1 MILCMLTRISV
12 HRNSQESEEHSKIAS
27 PELMKQQR
35 QLFWLAL
42 LSGSL
47 SPTVQDCL
55 ALRNLLCPA
64 GLGVQ
69 GLFGGRISP
78 CGSPSNFCPSLSKTC
93 CVDGGRSSD
102 ALDWAEGPLPSRLL
116 FFRLSLLCLLDKGLT
131 EVVACGL
138 GFSGRDA
145 GGTGSMTLSLTDPLP
160 VVSFGIRFADFSACN
175 RREWVDP
182 RL

>member
-102 ALDWAEGPLPSRLL
+102 PLDWTEGPFLSRLA
-116 FFRLSLLCLLDKGLT
+116 FFRLSLLRL
-131 EVVACGL
+131 CGL